1 MGLTGYSEHAGSLWK
16 GHEGWRAARLSLSY
30 VTGPSSRV
38 SVDPLHVPLTSSTSS
53 PPFLPPGPLFTQ
65 GGWCKVNLAGS
76 LNLCFMKTPS
86 SRTYLHNTFGA
97 VHIYPVPETV
107 FFFGTCFLFS
117 AITNMY
123 FNFTCVTMTVQIQ
136 CCILQFLPELNLK
149 LYVIFT
155 HTKLQGGIISL
166 SV

>member
-1 MGLTGYSEHAGSLWK
+1 MSFRLPGCLATTGAEPSRRENWMVWWWGVEMGLTGYSEHAGSLWK

-53 PPFLPPGPLFTQ
+53 PPFLPPGPLLTQ

-86 SRTYLHNTFGA
+86 SRT
-97 VHIYPVPETV
+97 HICTHA
-107 FFFGTCFLFS
+107 GTDQLWCYS
-117 AITNMY
+117 Y
-123 FNFTCVTMTVQIQ
+123 FPST
-136 CCILQFLPELNLK
+136 
-149 LYVIFT
+149 
-155 HTKLQGGIISL
+155 
-166 SV
+166 